1 MGSIDPGTSA
11 TRPFGT
17 VGGVTVGGV
26 EVGGPI
32 VGGVVVVDV
41 GDDLPPDPL
50 LQAPQTAT
58 ITAANAQKGLQAR
71 SGRVDPKVM
80 AEARCYPDVSTRPS
94 QADLAARVAELERV
108 VATLASLRRERALE
122 DRPDPVA
129 LTKALHPGGMRST
142 FRARSRA
149 TSGGTIPLR
158 FVLFDPSTSHDTR

>member
-11 TRPFGT
+11 TRPGGTAT
-17 VGGVTVGGV
+17 VGGVTVGGD
-26 EVGGPI
+26 EVGGVI
-32 VGGVVVVDV
+32 VGVVVDV
-41 GDDLPPDPL
+41 GEDLLDPP
-50 LQAPQTAT
+50 LQAPHTAT

-80 AEARCYPDVSTRPS
+80 AEARFYPDVETRPS

-108 VATLASLRRERALE
+108 VATLASLRRERPLD

-129 LTKALHPGGMRST
+129 LTRALHPGGMRST
-142 FRARSRA
+142 FRAKPRA

-158 FVLFDPSTSHDTR
+158 FVLFDPSTSR